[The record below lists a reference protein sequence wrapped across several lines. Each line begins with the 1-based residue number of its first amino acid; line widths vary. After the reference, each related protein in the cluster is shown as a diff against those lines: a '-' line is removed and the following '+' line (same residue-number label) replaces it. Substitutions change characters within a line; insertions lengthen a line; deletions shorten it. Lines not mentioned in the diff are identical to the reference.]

1 MQIDLSLEK
10 FLELPE
16 KIINTS
22 LQNPDYLDLL
32 SDSTCNMFYY
42 KELKKDLSLIFDKFN
57 DTKFLYTY
65 SKELNTKTTSSYG
78 LRLGSFSNNIV
89 DEIGNLV
96 GKSIDNEIW
105 ASSIYNNI
113 VSLSH
118 KLTYKEAIYL
128 VETFLSN
135 KTEEQISEKLSI
147 CRKSLQKIKKSCLV
161 KIYMELKTN
170 ENVHLN

>member
-65 SKELNTKTTSSYG
+65 SYG